1 MRTLYP
7 INLGGANSPCKGCDR
22 RHQLC
27 HSSCEDYL
35 AFKEKNDIRL
45 KEKIAEYRIE
55 HMNKNGRRKRYE
67 N

>member
-45 KEKIAEYRIE
+45 KEKIAEYRI
-55 HMNKNGRRKRYE
+55 
-67 N
+67 